1 MFLLKTEINK
11 GVQGVGSGTREKRE
25 RPRDGR
31 SGMETIGAKSI
42 SSPAGSFAARS
53 PRRRGERSQE
63 SGAREQGGEQLPRRA
78 RGGLSELAVGV

>member
-11 GVQGVGSGTREKRE
+11 GVPGVGSGTREKRE

-42 SSPAGSFAARS
+42 SSTAGSFAARS
-53 PRRRGERSQE
+53 PRRRGERSQK